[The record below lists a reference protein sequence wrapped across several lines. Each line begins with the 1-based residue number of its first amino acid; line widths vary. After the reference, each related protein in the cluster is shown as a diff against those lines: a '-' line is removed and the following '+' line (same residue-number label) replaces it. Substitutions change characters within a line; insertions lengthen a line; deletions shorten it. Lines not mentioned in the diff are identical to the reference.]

1 MGSIDDARRPSS
13 VSVSSSPSPPGF
25 TLTIIGCGKLG
36 TAVLQGLLAPPPT
49 ARHGHGMESTPQNQ
63 RKLERIIVS
72 VRTRDKV
79 QSVLE
84 NVLTDDYGDRAC
96 PVEFV
101 VGDNVE
107 AARRADVTILL
118 CHPHQ
123 GSEILGVPGMR
134 EALAGKLLIS
144 MLGGVSVAKLEDGL
158 YGVPGRAAFGS
169 SPCHM
174 LQAIPNVAAARNNS
188 ITVLGCQS
196 ASIPDEAL
204 ALGEEVLRRIG
215 TTVAVNAKQMPAATA
230 LCASGMAF
238 FSWFLEAMVD
248 AAVAQGIERSEAT
261 RMAALTMAGSA
272 ELVISGQNP
281 ATVITK
287 VTTPGGATARGLAVL
302 EQSEAKETTIKAL
315 QATTS
320 KIRS

>member
-1 MGSIDDARRPSS
+1 M
-13 VSVSSSPSPPGF
+13 
-25 TLTIIGCGKLG
+25 
-36 TAVLQGLLAPPPT
+36 
-49 ARHGHGMESTPQNQ
+49 
-63 RKLERIIVS
+63 S

-79 QSVLE
+79 QSVSE

-158 YGVPGRAAFGS
+158 YGVPGRAASGS

-215 TTVAVNAKQMPAATA
+215 TTVAVNAQQMPAATA

-287 VTTPGGATARGLAVL
+287 VTTPGGATAKGLAVL